1 MESYKKKMKGIDV
14 VMSILDRIRQRN
26 EEGESNSGM
35 KKRIIFI
42 LSVMVTVFVVINMFF
57 SVYILDPAERGVE
70 TTWGAVT
77 DVTGEGVHF
86 VWPFIQDVHVINVE
100 QINRETFG
108 YSDEDEQKD
117 IRMESYKVTK
127 DGKVVNVFY
136 VVQYKITDPVSWV
149 INPPK
154 KSEIRRQVIR
164 DIMESNMSDIVNNK
178 TVDDVWTT
186 GKEQIQNEARIKM
199 QEMFDSMKFG
209 ITIQQIVIQETET
222 PNEQVNEAFRDV
234 NSALS
239 ERDSKILVAKKEA
252 SKTITQT
259 DGEIATILNKARSIA
274 DSKLYTVKGECD
286 RINALS
292 AQYNANPNL
301 TKKTLYLEMV
311 KQFLQKYGSNLVLI
325 EGENN
330 INVLPINELFKK

>member
-1 MESYKKKMKGIDV
+1 MGILSRLLNSKND
-14 VMSILDRIRQRN
+14 
-26 EEGESNSGM
+26 EGESQV
-35 KKRIIFI
+35 KKSAFFVIFI
-42 LSVMVTVFVVINMFF
+42 VVALIFLAINLFF

-108 YSDEDEQKD
+108 YSDDDEQKD

-136 VVQYKITDPVSWV
+136 VVQYKITDPVNWV
-149 INPPK
+149 MNPPK
-154 KSEIRRQVIR
+154 KENARIQVIR

-222 PNEQVNEAFRDV
+222 PNEEVNEAFRDV

-311 KQFLQKYGSNLVLI
+311 KQFLQKYGNNLVLI
-325 EGENN
+325 EGDNN
-330 INVLPINELFKK
+330 INVLPINELFNKK

>member
-1 MESYKKKMKGIDV
+1 MGIL
-14 VMSILDRIRQRN
+14 SRLLNSRN
-26 EEGESNSGM
+26 DEGESQV
-35 KKRIIFI
+35 KKSAFFVIFI
-42 LSVMVTVFVVINMFF
+42 AVALIFLAINLFF

-77 DVTGEGVHF
+77 DVTGEGPHF
-86 VWPFIQDVHVINVE
+86 VWPLIQDVHVINVE

-108 YSDEDEQKD
+108 FSDSDEAKD
-117 IRMESYKVTK
+117 IRLESYKVTK

-136 VVQYKITDPVSWV
+136 VVQYKITNPVDWV
-149 INPPK
+149 MNPPK
-154 KSEIRRQVIR
+154 KEELRKQVIR
-164 DIMESNMSDIVNNK
+164 DIMEANMSEVINNM
-178 TVDDVWTT
+178 TVD
-186 GKEQIQNEARIKM
+186 
-199 QEMFDSMKFG
+199 EMFDNMKFG
-209 ITIQQIVIQETET
+209 ITVQQIVIQETET

-259 DGEIATILNKARSIA
+259 DGEVATILNKAKSIA

-286 RINALS
+286 RIKALS
-292 AQYNANPNL
+292 VQYNTNRDL

-311 KQFLQKYGSNLVLI
+311 KQFLQKYGNNLVLI
-325 EGENN
+325 EGNN
-330 INVLPINELFKK
+330 HINVLPINELFNSSK

>member
-1 MESYKKKMKGIDV
+1 MGILSRLLNSKND
-14 VMSILDRIRQRN
+14 
-26 EEGESNSGM
+26 EGESQV
-35 KKRIIFI
+35 KKSAFFVIFI
-42 LSVMVTVFVVINMFF
+42 VIAHIFLAINLFF

-108 YSDEDEQKD
+108 YSDEDEQTD

-136 VVQYKITDPVSWV
+136 VVQYKITDPVNWV
-149 INPPK
+149 MNPPK
-154 KSEIRRQVIR
+154 KENARIQVIR

-325 EGENN
+325 EGDNN
-330 INVLPINELFKK
+330 INVLPINELFNKK

>member
-1 MESYKKKMKGIDV
+1 
-14 VMSILDRIRQRN
+14 MSILSRLLNSRN
-26 EEGESNSGM
+26 EEGESRV
-35 KKRIIFI
+35 KKSAFFVIFI
-42 LSVMVTVFVVINMFF
+42 AVALIFLVINLFF

-77 DVTGEGVHF
+77 DVTGEGPHF
-86 VWPFIQDVHVINVE
+86 VWPLIQDVHVINVE

-108 YSDEDEQKD
+108 FSDSDEAKD
-117 IRMESYKVTK
+117 IRLESYKVTK

-136 VVQYKITDPVSWV
+136 VVQYKITNPVDWV
-149 INPPK
+149 MNPPK
-154 KSEIRRQVIR
+154 KKELRKQVIR
-164 DIMESNMSDIVNNK
+164 DIMEANMSEVINNM

-186 GKEQIQNEARIKM
+186 GKEQIQNDARVKM
-199 QEMFDSMKFG
+199 QEMFDNMKFG
-209 ITIQQIVIQETET
+209 ITVQQIVIQETET

-259 DGEIATILNKARSIA
+259 DGEVATILNKAKSIA

-286 RINALS
+286 RIKALS
-292 AQYNANPNL
+292 VQYNTNRDL

-311 KQFLQKYGSNLVLI
+311 KQFLQKYGNNLVLI
-325 EGENN
+325 EGNN
-330 INVLPINELFKK
+330 HINVLPINELFNSSK

>member
-1 MESYKKKMKGIDV
+1 MGILSRLLNSKND
-14 VMSILDRIRQRN
+14 
-26 EEGESNSGM
+26 EGESQV
-35 KKRIIFI
+35 KKSAFFVIFI
-42 LSVMVTVFVVINMFF
+42 VVALIFLAINLFF

-136 VVQYKITDPVSWV
+136 VVQYKITDPVNWV
-149 INPPK
+149 MNPPK
-154 KSEIRRQVIR
+154 KENIRIQVIR

-222 PNEQVNEAFRDV
+222 PNEEVNEAFRDV

-325 EGENN
+325 EGDNN
-330 INVLPINELFKK
+330 INVLPINELFNKK

>member
-1 MESYKKKMKGIDV
+1 MKGIDV
-14 VMSILDRIRQRN
+14 IMSILDRIRQRN

-42 LSVMVTVFVVINMFF
+42 LSVMVAVFVVINMFF

-136 VVQYKITDPVSWV
+136 VVQYKITDPVNWV
-149 INPPK
+149 MNPPK
-154 KSEIRRQVIR
+154 KENARIQVIR

-292 AQYNANPNL
+292 TQYNANPNL

-330 INVLPINELFKK
+330 INILPINELFNKK

>member
-1 MESYKKKMKGIDV
+1 
-14 VMSILDRIRQRN
+14 MSILSRLLNNRN

-42 LSVMVTVFVVINMFF
+42 LSVMVAVFVVINMFF

-77 DVTGEGVHF
+77 NVTGEGVHF

-136 VVQYKITDPVSWV
+136 VVQYKITDPVNWV
-149 INPPK
+149 MNPPK
-154 KSEIRRQVIR
+154 KENARIQVIR

-274 DSKLYTVKGECD
+274 DSKLYTVKGECI
-286 RINALS
+286 RI
-292 AQYNANPNL
+292 
-301 TKKTLYLEMV
+301 
-311 KQFLQKYGSNLVLI
+311 
-325 EGENN
+325 
-330 INVLPINELFKK
+330 

>member
-1 MESYKKKMKGIDV
+1 MLGKFFN
-14 VMSILDRIRQRN
+14 RRN
-26 EEGESNSGM
+26 ENKGNSEAISYSPLYIVSLALL
-35 KKRIIFI
+35 IIFI
-42 LSVMVTVFVVINMFF
+42 IISCIF
-57 SVYILDPAERGVE
+57 SIYKVDPFENGVE
-70 TTWGAVT
+70 TTWGEVT
-77 DVTGEGVHF
+77 NVTTQGIHF
-86 VWPFIQDVHVINVE
+86 VWPFIQDVEVINIE
-100 QINRETFG
+100 KINRETFG
-108 YSDEDEQKD
+108 YSDDNEQKD
-117 IRMESYKVTK
+117 IRLESYKITK
-127 DGKVVNVFY
+127 DGKVINVFY

-252 SKTITQT
+252 SKTIIQT

-286 RINALS
+286 RIKALS
-292 AQYNANPNL
+292 VQYNTNRDL

-311 KQFLQKYGSNLVLI
+311 KQFLQKYGNNLVLI
-325 EGENN
+325 EGNN
-330 INVLPINELFKK
+330 HINVLPINELFNSSK